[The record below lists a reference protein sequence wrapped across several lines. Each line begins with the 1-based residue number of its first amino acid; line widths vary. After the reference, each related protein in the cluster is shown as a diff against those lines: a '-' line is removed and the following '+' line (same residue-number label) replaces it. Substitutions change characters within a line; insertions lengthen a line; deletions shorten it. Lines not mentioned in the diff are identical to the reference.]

1 MGWDLMLHLDRDG
14 NEPPPCTRRNDS
26 THDLALESE
35 RFGHIDRP
43 KLGDAYRLPIHSKFV
58 VSKIEAQPVPFLA
71 FEVRKTAFL
80 SILAWMFELGQRS
93 FLFHPPIV
101 SKRLPQIGKLLFGS
115 AFRDLRAPGE
125 LFALDAVVFCLEVFH
140 LGPFP
145 LYTILFPAS
154 KRPVIGVTS
163 TTTGFAKIHL
173 LLWCGIQSNDVRAI
187 HGYFFSCLIVRSNS
201 ASRSRSK
208 TESIVSCCKAAIA
221 LSLRKLSRLIL
232 VVTTSCFIDVF
243 YNTFTPCVK
252 QEKYAQD
259 EHL

>member
-1 MGWDLMLHLDRDG
+1 MPSLRVAKVLMPKSIPTV
-14 NEPPPCTRRNDS
+14 PPLWVGTSCFTS
-26 THDLALESE
+26 TEMETNHHPAREEMTALM
-35 RFGHIDRP
+35 I
-43 KLGDAYRLPIHSKFV
+43 
-58 VSKIEAQPVPFLA
+58 FL
-71 FEVRKTAFL
+71 
-80 SILAWMFELGQRS
+80 
-93 FLFHPPIV
+93 
-101 SKRLPQIGKLLFGS
+101 
-115 AFRDLRAPGE
+115 
-125 LFALDAVVFCLEVFH
+125 
-140 LGPFP
+140 
-145 LYTILFPAS
+145 PAS

-232 VVTTSCFIDVF
+232 VVTTSCFIGVF

-252 QEKYAQD
+252 QEKQAQD
-259 EHL
+259 ERL